1 MRRAKMD
8 MQVIFLIGRMSLAR
22 ESHWNAV
29 VEKAARPAEA
39 QGLLF
44 RQVHVLWMR
53 KASGP
58 LAPSVL

>member
-1 MRRAKMD
+1 MD